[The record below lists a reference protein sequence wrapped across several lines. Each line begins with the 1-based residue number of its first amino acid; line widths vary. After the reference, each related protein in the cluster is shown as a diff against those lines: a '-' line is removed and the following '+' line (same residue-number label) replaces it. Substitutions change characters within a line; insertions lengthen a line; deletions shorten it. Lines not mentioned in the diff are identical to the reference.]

1 MFDLVQRLR
10 DERIS
15 APPEH
20 PVHPNLCDEA
30 ADEIER
36 LQIECGTMYCRKCYN
51 ARLKEAEQLSGNS
64 GELNEPEKRPMYMYY
79 CFAPWEEKP

>member
-1 MFDLVQRLR
+1 MLMKMVDVARELADEVEQLDGFVG
-10 DERIS
+10 DERYAS
-15 APPEH
+15 DYQTAGDMR
-20 PVHPNLCDEA
+20 L
-30 ADEIER
+30 EIER
-36 LQIECGTMYCRKCYN
+36 LRKEN